1 MDAPTVSMISL
12 LAKIDRSQGDL
23 YRGTGIARS
32 VANRIVHG
40 EWPVRRAADYRAT
53 IIDWFEKQG
62 ATAQDIEAL
71 QSTLEKEVAP
81 ASSHLAEASPEAPA
95 TTQAHQEDSMLL
107 RHETLTAEAR
117 QHFGLARNPF
127 VDDIQT
133 RADVFQS
140 PSTRMARAALMDC
153 AMNHG
158 FLALIAESG
167 AGKSTLREDLEQRII
182 DENRPI
188 IVIKPYVVEMETNDQ
203 KGTPLKSSHITEA
216 IIATLAPAEGMK
228 GSPQART
235 RQAEKL
241 LIDSTAAGYSHLLVI
256 EEAHRL
262 PKTTFR
268 HLKGFLELKRGLR
281 RMIGVA
287 LVAQT
292 ELLGLLSAQ
301 NADMREIVQ
310 RCEVIQLR
318 PLDNDLGEYIRHKF
332 ARLDM
337 RIEDVFADDT
347 IDAIRARLV
356 RVPRGG
362 KASDAISICYP
373 LVVQN
378 LVTRAMNAA
387 ASVGF
392 PKVTAQVVEGC

>member
-1 MDAPTVSMISL
+1 MDAPHVSMVSL
-12 LAKIDRSQGDL
+12 LAKIGRTQGDL
-23 YRGTGIARS
+23 YRGTGISRS

-40 EWPVRRAADYRAT
+40 EWPVRRASDYRAA
-53 IIDWFEKQG
+53 IVGWFEKQG
-62 ATAQDIEAL
+62 AAPDDLEAL
-71 QSTLEKEVAP
+71 QATVEKQVAP

-95 TTQAHQEDSMLL
+95 TTQAHQEDPMLL

-117 QHFGLARNPF
+117 QHFGLIRSPF
-127 VDDIQT
+127 IDDIQT

-153 AMNHG
+153 AQNHG
-158 FLALIAESG
+158 FMALIAESG
-167 AGKSTLREDLEQRII
+167 AGKTTLREELEQRIL

-188 IVIKPYVVEMETNDQ
+188 IVIKPYVVEMETNEQ
-203 KGTPLKSSHITEA
+203 KGTPLKSSHIVEA
-216 IIATLAPAEGMK
+216 IIAALAPADTMK

-241 LIDSTAAGYSHLLVI
+241 LIESTAAGYSHLLVI
-256 EEAHRL
+256 EEAHRM
-262 PKTTFR
+262 PKPTFR

-287 LVAQT
+287 LIAQT
-292 ELLGLLSAQ
+292 ELLALLSAQ

-318 PLDNDLGEYIRHKF
+318 PLDNDLGEYLRHKF
-332 ARLDM
+332 ARMDIRL
-337 RIEDVFADDT
+337 EDVLEDDA
-347 IDAIRARLV
+347 IDAIRNRLV
-356 RVPRGG
+356 RIPRGG
-362 KASDAISICYP
+362 KPSDALSICYP

-378 LVTRAMNAA
+378 LLTRAMNAA

-392 PKVTAQVVEGC
+392 PKVSAQVVAGC

>member
-1 MDAPTVSMISL
+1 
-12 LAKIDRSQGDL
+12 
-23 YRGTGIARS
+23 
-32 VANRIVHG
+32 
-40 EWPVRRAADYRAT
+40 
-53 IIDWFEKQG
+53 
-62 ATAQDIEAL
+62 
-71 QSTLEKEVAP
+71 
-81 ASSHLAEASPEAPA
+81 
-95 TTQAHQEDSMLL
+95 MLL

-117 QHFGLARNPF
+117 QHFGLVRNPF

-158 FLALIAESG
+158 FMALIAESG

-228 GSPQART
+228 CSPQART

-241 LIDSTAAGYSHLLVI
+241 LVDSTAAGYSHLLVI

-262 PKTTFR
+262 PKSTFR

-332 ARLDM
+332 TRVDM
-337 RIEDVFADDT
+337 RMEDVFEDDV

-356 RVPRGG
+356 RTPRGG

-392 PKVTAQVVEGC
+392 PRVTAQVVEGC

>member
-1 MDAPTVSMISL
+1 MDAPNVSMISL

-71 QSTLEKEVAP
+71 QCTLEKEVAP

-117 QHFGLARNPF
+117 QHFGLVRNPF

-203 KGTPLKSSHITEA
+203 KGTPLKSSHITES